1 MVGPS
6 PTNIKFLCSCGGK
19 ILPRH
24 PDGMLR
30 YYGGETRVLSVER
43 SISFAELLAK
53 LGKMFGAG
61 VSLRCQLPTEDLDAL
76 VSITCDEDLVNLIEE
91 YDRLESPPC
100 SFKIRAFLS
109 PPKSNKRA
117 SPSPKFGSLSTTN
130 DALSLKS
137 YPASRYFGSS
147 STKRCA
153 CQMSNPPMVFP
164 PCHEKGAA
172 KLPQYAYHHGPGNT
186 GHIYLIHHG
195 NHWQ

>member
-1 MVGPS
+1 MCVV
-6 PTNIKFLCSCGGK
+6 T
-19 ILPRH
+19 
-24 PDGMLR
+24 
-30 YYGGETRVLSVER
+30 
-43 SISFAELLAK
+43 ELLAK

-76 VSITCDEDLVNLIEE
+76 VSITCDEDLANLVEE
-91 YDRLESPPC
+91 YDLVESPPR

-117 SPSPKFGSLSTTN
+117 SPSPSFGSLSTSN
-130 DALSLKS
+130 DALSPKS
-137 YPASRYFGSS
+137 FYSASRYFGSS

-153 CQMSNPPMVFP
+153 CQMSMPPVVFP
-164 PCHEKGAA
+164 RCHEKGAA